1 VEWAEPIAYGPLE
14 LKPWE
19 FEQLQPHEFYKL
31 YEGFVWRQE
40 QQEAL
45 AAYFVSHLM
54 NISGKVAKRTIQ
66 PKDLLKP
73 LRQASKQRD
82 KKVDEEYLKDIF
94 KDSLQKGGI

>member
-1 VEWAEPIAYGPLE
+1 
-14 LKPWE
+14 
-19 FEQLQPHEFYKL
+19 
-31 YEGFVWRQE
+31 
-40 QQEAL
+40 
-45 AAYFVSHLM
+45 M

-82 KKVDEEYLKDIF
+82 KKADEEYLKELF